1 MECGVEQNNSKLK
14 GRREN
19 KIEKDDLKEQ
29 AHYVQKGYYSAPVKW
44 KDEVFCGTAR
54 FNNL

>member
-1 MECGVEQNNSKLK
+1 MKCGVEQNNSKLK